1 MRIVKKIKAVLKVQ
15 RRRLLVKI
23 GATTPA
29 EKTSTDGFTSRWS
42 EYRSHRRVESN
53 MPRTPEKKAAIIE
66 RLAKS
71 PRTRKILQEKN
82 LLSFPSSKKKLRM
95 TDAILESLHTSL
107 VEAQGTSPMKR
118 QARETI
124 YQAIM

>member
-42 EYRSHRRVESN
+42 EYRSHRREL
-53 MPRTPEKKAAIIE
+53 KATCQE
-66 RLAKS
+66 HQK
-71 PRTRKILQEKN
+71 RKL
-82 LLSFPSSKKKLRM
+82 P
-95 TDAILESLHTSL
+95 
-107 VEAQGTSPMKR
+107 
-118 QARETI
+118 
-124 YQAIM
+124 

>member
-1 MRIVKKIKAVLKVQ
+1 
-15 RRRLLVKI
+15 
-23 GATTPA
+23 
-29 EKTSTDGFTSRWS
+29 
-42 EYRSHRRVESN
+42 